1 MNDEAVKHLEL
12 IQGVI
17 TRLARNSFAMK
28 GWAVILVSAVFA
40 LAAKE
45 GSGWYLLVALLPAL
59 AFWGLDGY
67 YLRQER
73 LFRKLYDSVRK
84 EERPE
89 GKDGPFSMDTSLY
102 ADQVAGWWGTCWS
115 KTIAWLYGPIVV
127 VIVVAA
133 ILAFVLG

>member
-1 MNDEAVKHLEL
+1 MNDDRVKHLEL

-17 TRLARNSFAMK
+17 NRLAGNSFAMK

-40 LAAKE
+40 LAAKH
-45 GSGWYLLVALLPAL
+45 GAPWYLLVALLPAS

-73 LFRKLYDSVRK
+73 LFRKLYDGVRK
-84 EERPE
+84 GESSK
-89 GKDGPFSMDTSLY
+89 GDDGPFSMDTSPY
-102 ADQVAGWWGTCWS
+102 VGQVPTWWGTCWS

-127 VIVVAA
+127 VIA
-133 ILAFVLG
+133 IATIFATVLN